1 MWAATATAAGLIED
15 SGGLGAELVVRIVR
29 HLLALEG
36 VDEAGAEH
44 VLTNLAGRVVGIDHG
59 DNGNQSSGNDAQNSG
74 DAGSNSGGDAQQ
86 PAGGDGEITIALITN
101 TTGDYAQ
108 YGIPVHNAAM
118 LYINQLNENGGINGK
133 QIKVLEYDDKAEF
146 SAVGKAALP
155 FTAGI

>member
-1 MWAATATAAGLIED
+1 MKKFLAM
-15 SGGLGAELVVRIVR
+15 
-29 HLLALEG
+29 LLALVMALG
-36 VDEAGAEH
+36 LVACGG
-44 VLTNLAGRVVGIDHG
+44 NSG
-59 DNGNQSSGNDAQNSG
+59 NGNQSSGNDAQNSG

-133 QIKVLEYDDKAEF
+133 QIKVLEYDDKADGVETVNALNL
-146 SAVGKAALP
+146 AV
-155 FTAGI
+155 